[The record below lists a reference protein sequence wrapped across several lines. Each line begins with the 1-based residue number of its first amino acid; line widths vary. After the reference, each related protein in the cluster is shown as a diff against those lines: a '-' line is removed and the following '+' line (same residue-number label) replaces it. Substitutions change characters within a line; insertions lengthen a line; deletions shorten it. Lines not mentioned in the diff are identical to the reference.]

1 MLFLFLGF
9 INLNFEEWTRLT
21 GQGVKNGQD
30 CRIYWIDYFKLNRA
44 LRALSSIL
52 KQTLE
57 IYAENN

>member
-1 MLFLFLGF
+1 MD
-9 INLNFEEWTRLT
+9 WTYRT
-21 GQGVKNGQD
+21 GGKKWTGLQD
-30 CRIYWIDYFKLNRA
+30 CRIYWIDYFKLNMA